1 MRMHMK
7 NLFKLLIK
15 VVLSFLLIVLIVL
28 GGFITYAFITDY
40 KPEARI
46 QLEIDQGTLK
56 STISTGKPYSI
67 LTYNIGYGA
76 LGKDQ
81 DFFMDGGSKAGAD
94 SYDEVITNME
104 SINQFFI
111 TQNPDFAF
119 FQEVDL
125 SGNRG
130 FDVNQYEFLR
140 KDEYNGVYAPNYKVK
155 YVPVPFTHPMGGAES
170 GIVTLSKSV
179 PNLSERY
186 RFEGEEPM
194 IKQLF
199 DLKRAF
205 SITRYPTDNG
215 KELVLINAHF
225 SAFDEGGKVRV
236 QQLAQ
241 MRNVLE
247 TEYEQGNYVIL
258 GGDFNHELPT
268 TDAQDFTWTDTYPD
282 WIMKLPEDFAPQGYH
297 WGVDPTN
304 PSVRAVDKAYR
315 PQETFTAVIDGF
327 LVSDNIEI
335 TQTKGHG
342 TLNFEHSDHNPVT
355 MIFTLK

>member
-1 MRMHMK
+1 MK

-15 VVLSFLLIVLIVL
+15 VALAFLLIILIVL
-28 GGFITYAFITDY
+28 GGFITYAFMTDY
-40 KPEARI
+40 KPEPKI
-46 QLEIDQGTLK
+46 QLTIDQGSLQ
-56 STISTGKPYSI
+56 STITTDKPYSI

-81 DFFMDGGSKAGAD
+81 DFFMDGGRKAGAD
-94 SYDEVITNME
+94 SYDEVMTNME
-104 SINQFFI
+104 AIDQFFLS
-111 TQNPDFAF
+111 QNPDFAF
-119 FQEVDL
+119 FQEVDI
-125 SGNRG
+125 SGNRS
-130 FDVNQYEFLR
+130 FNVNQYDLLR
-140 KDEYNGVYAPNYKVK
+140 KNEYNGIYAPNYKVK

-170 GIVTLSKSV
+170 GIVTLSKSI
-179 PNLSERY
+179 PSQSERC
-186 RFEGEEPM
+186 RFDGEEPM

-205 SITRYPTDNG
+205 SITRYLTDNG

-225 SAFDEGGKVRV
+225 SAFDKGGKVRV
-236 QQLAQ
+236 QQLEQ
-241 MRNVLE
+241 MRGVLE
-247 TEYEQGNYVIL
+247 SEYALGNYVIL

-268 TDAQDFTWTDTYPD
+268 TDASQFTRTDDYPE
-282 WIMKLPEDFAPQGYH
+282 WIMKLPEDFAPKGYQ

-342 TLNFEHSDHNPVT
+342 ALSFKHSDHNPVT
-355 MIFTLK
+355 MTFKLK